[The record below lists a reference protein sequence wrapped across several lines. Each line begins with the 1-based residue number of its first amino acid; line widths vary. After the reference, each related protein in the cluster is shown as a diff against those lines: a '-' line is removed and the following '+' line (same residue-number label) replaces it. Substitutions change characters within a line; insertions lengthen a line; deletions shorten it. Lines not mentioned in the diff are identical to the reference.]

1 MVFNKKKVMSSVV
14 AVLLLFVCHSV
25 GYSEPISKPLN
36 YYAIFKPF
44 GNGIRKKYELPAVVD
59 PEKHFQIRVNFELI
73 PEDIRA
79 GVRGEI
85 TFDQQKGTLQV
96 RGREGYL
103 QSKGGLELKGVISV
117 AFEIESIPFVTLD
130 PVVLTA
136 TFIINKFFVTEPI
149 LQVDAEVPI
158 PGFSLINRTWNDPQQ
173 FHSLLLDGKSVEVQ
187 GGIRDLASV
196 GLDADDI
203 VQVITAAAAAS
214 AGVPLPP
221 IALNALG
228 IIFDAGVGNAGI
240 SYDLGILSTA
250 TLTGKSV
257 TLNGQQITSEN
268 QIISAPGLDLSKDS
282 YRVNSSYEERF
293 TYQLDYVVGSSVYLK
308 FNPLGIPIYDY
319 EKVPVEIR
327 TPILPKQEVDLNFTS
342 DSSFFTIAQEQG
354 VEPPVAVGTIP
365 PQTLQVGGVSRTVNV
380 ASYFSS
386 QSNLTYAVSSN
397 PRGIVSESI
406 SGSRVTITPSQAGS
420 ASVVVTAVDSNDS
433 SLSAIQTIPVTVQ
446 SARAPTVQPP
456 SDPTFTPPKTT
467 NPAVEGLA
475 EGVPVIVY
483 DTGTIGLNIRKNPW
497 VSNVNP
503 DNRIGKL
510 YDGSKGTITDG
521 PQRNGGW
528 TWWKIDW
535 DLENKEGWSV
545 EAFGGSQLLFPRPP
559 DLEVRDF
566 DVSDDE
572 VRPGESF
579 RVEATV
585 RNNGPGESAD
595 TEIFFY
601 YQKSDEN
608 TPRVAGSGKHKV
620 SSLREGRSRKVWLR
634 VEAPMAPG
642 DYEYGAILPPD
653 IPDTY
658 DQELVDLLDPTKE
671 IRLNN
676 IGDERVEVTGS
687 PDLIVESIS
696 ANKSTVDPGE
706 SFRLEAT
713 VRNQGIGKP
722 ERNAILRYYRSSD
735 ANISDNDTEVDDD
748 PVSKNNLDTND
759 TSDESVSLKAPNAPG
774 VYYYGACVSVRDERN
789 TDNNCSS
796 GVAITVRELG
806 PPDFVVSPPT
816 LSANTLAPGESVTLT
831 ATVRNQGIG
840 PASATTLR
848 AYRSPNIDISD
859 VDTEVGEVNIGSL
872 RPGGTQT
879 LHIRAEVPVA
889 AGTYYYGVCVDPMA
903 DESNTVNNCS
913 TGVAL
918 TVENLAPVAADRLLA
933 QTLIAGTTSMAD
945 MSPYFSDPNEDILTY
960 TASSET
966 PTIVAVEMAGV
977 SDSHLRLN
985 PLAAGS
991 ATVTV
996 EAADAAGLT
1005 FGQTFSVT
1013 VEPPAN
1019 RVPVAIG
1026 TIPPQPLRVDG
1037 GLAVVD
1043 ISGAFHDLD
1052 GDTLTY
1058 TARSSDTSVATASAA
1073 DTQVTLTPI
1082 GVGTAIV
1089 TVTASDGT
1097 LTATQAITVTV
1108 ESPDTDTN
1116 VCARTPQIRDAI
1128 VAAVAG
1134 VNDCADVTTAQ
1145 LASIPLLDLT
1155 GKGIPSLKATDFRD
1169 LGHINSLR
1177 LESNQLTTL
1186 PSGIFSDLSHTVEII
1201 LENNQLTG
1209 LDADIFRGL
1218 NNLEWLLLA
1227 NNRLSALDA
1236 TIFHGLDNLH
1246 TLGLRKNQLSALDVN
1261 LFKGLNNLQHVTL
1274 GENELSALDANIF
1287 SGLNTLQALSL
1298 ENNQL
1303 SSLDANLFNGL
1314 SNLQALLLNNN
1325 RLSALDANL
1334 FNGLNTLQRLY
1345 LNNNQLTALPAGIFS
1360 GLNAL
1365 NFVWLWG
1372 NPGAPFTLTLELART
1387 DNTNPE
1393 AAGPATVKVKLAEGA
1408 PFDMN
1413 IPLSVEDGTLLANT
1427 ATLTSGQTESDPITV
1442 TQTGANFA
1450 TVRLGTAPTVPQNY
1464 LGIQMAIGAPLV
1476 LFSDQDTPA
1485 EVWMPDA
1492 NLRAAVRTTLGLGTG
1507 DALTQQALLGL
1518 THLKY
1523 VAPDLTD
1530 TEKITDLTGLE
1541 HALNLEHLDLYAHL
1555 IRDLRPLENL
1565 ANLKSLWLAGNKIAD
1580 IRPLTNLPLER
1591 LDLGGN
1597 PITDF
1602 TPLADLTRLTRLDFW
1617 GNGLGDS
1624 DLIHITGL
1632 TLLTRLDLRSN
1643 KITNVTGLTQLVNL
1657 EKLSLKG
1664 NPISDL
1670 SPLRELLRQNPNVEI
1685 DIEIDTEAKSADLM
1699 IQGEPQVSQTTVA
1712 PGETFQIDTSVWNRG
1727 RGASSDTILR
1737 YYLSADETLSSEDM
1751 EVARH
1756 PVGPLHGRGANNNR
1770 RRAEVSDT
1778 LTAPETP
1785 GVHYYIVCIDE
1796 VAGEPDILNNCSQA
1810 IAITV
1815 EAPVPPSDPIPPEN
1829 PQDPND
1835 SDPVELEGPD
1845 LVISATRVDA
1855 STIKVFAGIRLHIT
1869 LTNQGTET
1877 AAATMIRYYRSE
1889 DATIS
1894 VEEDTEL
1901 RAVPVGQLGAGQS
1914 YMTWAPLPGSTSVGV
1929 YYYGACLDGVA
1940 TEVDTSNNCSDAI
1953 QITVI
1958 PPHEDTTTL
1967 RPNGTI
1973 SQQALEVGDTPVVI
1987 DMSRYFVGT
1996 VETWTANSSK
2006 TDVVTASM
2014 SGSEVTLTAVKDGW
2028 ATVTIEASHE
2038 TLRAQQT
2045 FAVSVG
2051 GVAPGLVPVGTIPT
2065 HELKVGSSPVVLDV
2079 SAYFI
2084 GEVQTWTAS
2093 TEQTH
2098 RLKVSMAGSSV
2109 TLTPVGNGWATV
2121 IIEASREDLRA
2132 RQTFRVSVDAV
2143 DPADHNPFTPL
2154 IPSDPTDT
2162 PDVSP
2167 EVSIPDEQLRR
2178 DIRGTLGLEADDTIT
2193 QQKMKRLT
2201 KIKVGGPPPE
2211 VISDLTGL
2219 EYAINLREL
2228 DVSYS
2233 QLSDIT
2239 PLASL
2244 TALKTFRLTGSQLS
2258 DITPLANLTALTWLN
2273 LGYNSQLSDIT
2284 PLANL
2289 TALTYLNLEKNQIS
2303 DVTPLKNLTKL
2314 TYLNIFDNQIS
2325 DISALTG
2332 LTKLMSLV
2340 LENNYQIS
2348 DISALTGLTKLTQLS
2363 LHNNKISDV
2372 TPLQNLTALTR
2383 LTLHGNRIAD
2393 INPLASLTSLT
2404 TILTLHQNQI
2414 SDVTALGGLTSL
2426 TRLDLRWNQI
2436 KDVTSLEGLTSL
2448 TALSLANNPIEDLA
2462 PLRRLKE
2469 KNPNVSIDIDINV
2482 GAAPSA
2488 PHLPAETALLPN
2500 YPNPFNPETW
2510 IPYQLA
2516 EGADV
2521 TVTLYDVRGVMVRR
2535 LVVGHRHAGVYQS
2548 RGRAAHWD
2556 GRNALGEKVASG
2568 LYLYRFTAGDFT
2580 ATGKL
2585 LIRK

>member
-1 MVFNKKKVMSSVV
+1 MQLRSVIFGARDWNSTVKTVFGILGLL
-14 AVLLLFVCHSV
+14 APVLLLT
-25 GYSEPISKPLN
+25 KPATAFQTALVRASDGAT
-36 YYAIFKPF
+36 Y
-44 GNGIRKKYELPAVVD
+44 
-59 PEKHFQIRVNFELI
+59 QIRFHNRDV
-73 PEDIRA
+73 
-79 GVRGEI
+79 
-85 TFDQQKGTLQV
+85 
-96 RGREGYL
+96 
-103 QSKGGLELKGVISV
+103 GG
-117 AFEIESIPFVTLD
+117 
-130 PVVLTA
+130 
-136 TFIINKFFVTEPI
+136 N
-149 LQVDAEVPI
+149 
-158 PGFSLINRTWNDPQQ
+158 
-173 FHSLLLDGKSVEVQ
+173 
-187 GGIRDLASV
+187 
-196 GLDADDI
+196 
-203 VQVITAAAAAS
+203 
-214 AGVPLPP
+214 
-221 IALNALG
+221 
-228 IIFDAGVGNAGI
+228 
-240 SYDLGILSTA
+240 YDLGYFIDDFSVYDETGKVKLCLDKDETVTWEVYTAARVLAKTQRNTPIFNTSELAQALAQAIEDQDLAPTEIAEKLAVSEVVGKITSGIQGHTFLKSLSIVPKSGPVAIIAVPA
-250 TLTGKSV
+250 TLIAKLGNIEIRMRKLLYAFWMASVHAETAIVLQEIANKKAAELWDAINRGQIVDIFGGPLNVDIESREVSGDLSIDVPLRLRFMAQIHQENAEGAAELGADLGKSENAWFKWLTGLTGVGAILELLAAPVDAIQLKNALEDLEASSGERVADLIERNIEEIYNSAAFDLNWHGFCVPNLGFNLPASDVPEGYGLTYTV
-257 TLNGQQITSEN
+257 TLNSPPKGVARIAISSSNPDATVLPTSLTFTAIDWYKPKTVRMITVEDADHISEN
-268 QIISAPGLDLSKDS
+268 VYLTHTAIGYGSNLALSVLLRITDRKGNKLPELIGTIPPLTLSLDDDFRLDLDAYFRDPEGDKLIYSHNVIGQNFDVVDVSRNGSTSWITITPRKLGSTTVSVWAVDPDGLQNGQTFTVTVTAAPPQTQPPEPIGTIS
-282 YRVNSSYEERF
+282 HQTLTAGGTAKIVDVSAYFSDPDGDVLTYTAWTDTPSVVELRREGSLLTIRPKIAGTATVRVRATDPDGLHITQRF
-293 TYQLDYVVGSSVYLK
+293 TVTVTDTPLQNR
-308 FNPLGIPIYDY
+308 NP
-319 EKVPVEIR
+319 E
-327 TPILPKQEVDLNFTS
+327 T
-342 DSSFFTIAQEQG
+342 
-354 VEPPVAVGTIP
+354 VGTIP
-365 PQTLQVGGVSRTVNV
+365 AQAMTVGTATSLQVSGYFRDPDGDNLTYTAQSNDTQIATVSVSGTYLTITPRRSGNTTVIV
-380 ASYFSS
+380 AASDGSLTAIQHVSLTIIDAPLQNRAPRVLRQIPAHTLTVDNSAALLPLSSYFSDPDGDS
-386 QSNLTYAVSSN
+386 LTYTASTGNTIVATVS
-397 PRGIVSESI
+397 R
-406 SGSRVTITPSQAGS
+406 SGSPVLIT
-420 ASVVVTAVDSNDS
+420 
-433 SLSAIQTIPVTVQ
+433 
-446 SARAPTVQPP
+446 
-456 SDPTFTPPKTT
+456 
-467 NPAVEGLA
+467 
-475 EGVPVIVY
+475 
-483 DTGTIGLNIRKNPW
+483 
-497 VSNVNP
+497 
-503 DNRIGKL
+503 
-510 YDGSKGTITDG
+510 
-521 PQRNGGW
+521 
-528 TWWKIDW
+528 
-535 DLENKEGWSV
+535 
-545 EAFGGSQLLFPRPP
+545 
-559 DLEVRDF
+559 
-566 DVSDDE
+566 
-572 VRPGESF
+572 
-579 RVEATV
+579 
-585 RNNGPGESAD
+585 
-595 TEIFFY
+595 
-601 YQKSDEN
+601 
-608 TPRVAGSGKHKV
+608 
-620 SSLREGRSRKVWLR
+620 
-634 VEAPMAPG
+634 
-642 DYEYGAILPPD
+642 
-653 IPDTY
+653 
-658 DQELVDLLDPTKE
+658 
-671 IRLNN
+671 
-676 IGDERVEVTGS
+676 
-687 PDLIVESIS
+687 
-696 ANKSTVDPGE
+696 
-706 SFRLEAT
+706 
-713 VRNQGIGKP
+713 
-722 ERNAILRYYRSSD
+722 
-735 ANISDNDTEVDDD
+735 
-748 PVSKNNLDTND
+748 
-759 TSDESVSLKAPNAPG
+759 
-774 VYYYGACVSVRDERN
+774 
-789 TDNNCSS
+789 
-796 GVAITVRELG
+796 
-806 PPDFVVSPPT
+806 
-816 LSANTLAPGESVTLT
+816 
-831 ATVRNQGIG
+831 
-840 PASATTLR
+840 
-848 AYRSPNIDISD
+848 
-859 VDTEVGEVNIGSL
+859 
-872 RPGGTQT
+872 
-879 LHIRAEVPVA
+879 PVA
-889 AGTYYYGVCVDPMA
+889 AGT
-903 DESNTVNNCS
+903 
-913 TGVAL
+913 
-918 TVENLAPVAADRLLA
+918 
-933 QTLIAGTTSMAD
+933 
-945 MSPYFSDPNEDILTY
+945 
-960 TASSET
+960 
-966 PTIVAVEMAGV
+966 
-977 SDSHLRLN
+977 
-985 PLAAGS
+985 
-991 ATVTV
+991 
-996 EAADAAGLT
+996 
-1005 FGQTFSVT
+1005 
-1013 VEPPAN
+1013 
-1019 RVPVAIG
+1019 AI
-1026 TIPPQPLRVDG
+1026 I
-1037 GLAVVD
+1037 
-1043 ISGAFHDLD
+1043 
-1052 GDTLTY
+1052 
-1058 TARSSDTSVATASAA
+1058 
-1073 DTQVTLTPI
+1073 
-1082 GVGTAIV
+1082 
-1089 TVTASDGT
+1089 TVTASDGKLQATQSFVVTITANSQQNQVPEVSRWMNLQNFRVGDAPKWRNLSSYFSDPDGDALTYTAISSNTGVVAVSISGNSVKITPKQPGTATVT
-1097 LTATQAITVTV
+1097 LTARDTEGLTAAQDFRVTV
-1108 ESPDTDTN
+1108 QTKLETIPSLP
-1116 VCARTPQIRDAI
+1116 VCNRTPQIRDEILKRTRVKNCEKVTEDDLESIRRLSLIEEGLVTLQQGDFDELRSLEDLVLNGNFLRTLPEDIFWYLGKLQKLGLKNNQITILVEDTFEHLDSLTDLTLYGNQITTLQEGAF
-1128 VAAVAG
+1128 
-1134 VNDCADVTTAQ
+1134 NDLDN
-1145 LASIPLLDLT
+1145 LIELDL
-1155 GKGIPSLKATDFRD
+1155 R
-1169 LGHINSLR
+1169 
-1177 LESNQLTTL
+1177 ENQLTIL
-1186 PSGIFSDLSHTVEII
+1186 PEGVFEDLSNLEELD
-1201 LENNQLTG
+1201 LENNQIAILS
-1209 LDADIFRGL
+1209 RGG
-1218 NNLEWLLLA
+1218 
-1227 NNRLSALDA
+1227 
-1236 TIFHGLDNLH
+1236 F
-1246 TLGLRKNQLSALDVN
+1246 LG
-1261 LFKGLNNLQHVTL
+1261 
-1274 GENELSALDANIF
+1274 
-1287 SGLNTLQALSL
+1287 
-1298 ENNQL
+1298 L
-1303 SSLDANLFNGL
+1303 SSLEDLELGGNPLHTIEAEAFNGL
-1314 SNLQALLLNNN
+1314 SNLTDLDLNNYPLHTIEAGAFSG
-1325 RLSALDANL
+1325 LSNLTDLNLGDTQLRMLQRDTFLGLSSLEDLELDGNPLHTIEAGAFSGLSNL
-1334 FNGLNTLQRLY
+1334 NNLYLNDTQLRMLQRDTFLGLSSLEDLELDGNPLHTIEAGAFNGLSNLLS
-1345 LNNNQLTALPAGIFS
+1345 LDLGENQLAILPVGIFS
-1360 GLNAL
+1360 GLNRLTRLRLDQNQFTTLPANIFNGLSDLQLLDLGENRLVTLPTGVFKHLSNLTRL
-1365 NFVWLWG
+1365 NLWD

-1413 IPLSVEDGTLLANT
+1413 IPLSVEDGTLSANT

-1442 TQTGANFA
+1442 TQTGTNFA
-1450 TVRLGTAPTVPQNY
+1450 TVRLDTAPTVPQNY
-1464 LGIQMAIGAPLV
+1464 LGIQMAIGTPLV
-1476 LFSDQDTPA
+1476 LFSEQDTPA
-1485 EVWMPDA
+1485 EVRMPDA

-1507 DALTQQALLGL
+1507 NALTQQALLGL
-1518 THLKY
+1518 KSLKY
-1523 VAPDLTD
+1523 LGPDLRD
-1530 TEKITDLTGLE
+1530 IEKIKDLTGLE

-1565 ANLKSLWLAGNKIAD
+1565 ANLKSLWLAGNKITD
-1580 IRPLTNLPLER
+1580 IRPLTNLPIER

-1617 GNGLGDS
+1617 GNELGDS
-1624 DLIHITGL
+1624 DLIHITEL

-1643 KITNVTGLTQLVNL
+1643 KITSVTDLTQLVNL

-1664 NPISDL
+1664 NPISNL

-1751 EVARH
+1751 EVASH
-1756 PVGPLHGRGANNNR
+1756 PVGPLHGRGADNNR

-1810 IAITV
+1810 ITITV
-1815 EAPVPPSDPIPPEN
+1815 EAPAPPSDPIPPEN

-1894 VEEDTEL
+1894 AEEDTEL

-2014 SGSEVTLTAVKDGW
+2014 SDSEVILTAVKDGW

-2038 TLRAQQT
+2038 DLRAQQT

-2051 GVAPGLVPVGTIPT
+2051 GVAPGLVPIGTIPT
-2065 HELKVGSSPVVLDV
+2065 QELEIGSSPAVLDV
-2079 SAYFI
+2079 SGYFI

-2121 IIEASREDLRA
+2121 VIEASREDLRA

-2211 VISDLTGL
+2211 VIFDLTGL

-2239 PLASL
+2239 PLANL

-2273 LGYNSQLSDIT
+2273 IGYNSQLSDIT

-2314 TYLNIFDNQIS
+2314 TYLNIFDNQLS

-2348 DISALTGLTKLTQLS
+2348 DISALAGLTKLTQLS

-2383 LTLHGNRIAD
+2383 LTLHGNQIAD

-2404 TILTLHQNQI
+2404 TVLTLHQNQI

-2436 KDVTSLEGLTSL
+2436 KDVTPLEGLTSL